1 MAKKSVSRKK
11 NLRPFE
17 NSTAE
22 KRENK
27 SAYKRSFDSSYDYSK
42 AVIDNSN
49 IGHPSSFYL
58 LSTNTH
64 YDTYKTRAE
73 KVINNLSKRIVE
85 TESTITE
92 EVSKAIQQEN
102 DMIAIFATQRQDLN
116 RESFLNEINL
126 LNSQSNNLL
135 VEFNQQVL
143 EDIIKYSIIK
153 KVEELIKTE
162 TKNKIKKDYQSLI
175 SNLNTIE
182 TPEIEK
188 KAKEYQELLR
198 DIKYSQLNDI
208 KAILNGSYKTI
219 GPTMKVLHTL
229 VKFKAGFFNEPL
241 VGLQFNKNLKDILGD
256 VEVNME
262 DVSSAANNPEVLDNV
277 GQAFIQAMKALQGTT
292 ADMAQEVEIKGKGL
306 KFNVPTKVKVY
317 IDAKL
322 SRDGSYKTGRK
333 VEKSSKLS
341 DIFSSRSDIDKN
353 NRIRED
359 LSKAGHS
366 VIFKALASAVL
377 INNNKNIRGGAIY
390 SDILNGYFE
399 IIQRLVLE
407 SEQKDYTKQ
416 VVSNFVRGTG
426 SEKGNRL
433 NLISINNKVYY
444 YSSLLEAIRDN
455 IKEGKLTL
463 NMYGYLTRLL
473 RREEAEKIH
482 KYKVLIADSSIKK
495 GNNQSIANKIWKR
508 IEADG
513 FISHQFEMIERNSQS
528 MKVSIKLKAMHL
540 K

>member
-42 AVIDNSN
+42 AVVDNSN
-49 IGHPSSFYL
+49 IGHPHSFYL

-64 YDTYKTRAE
+64 YDTYKTKAE
-73 KVINNLSKRIVE
+73 RVINNLSKRIVE
-85 TESTITE
+85 TESAITE
-92 EVSKAIQQEN
+92 EVTKAVEQEER
-102 DMIAIFATQRQDLN
+102 MIAIFATQKPGLTRQ
-116 RESFLNEINL
+116 SFLNEINL
-126 LNSQSNNLL
+126 LNNQGNNLL
-135 VEFNQQVL
+135 VQFNQQVL

-153 KVEELIKTE
+153 KVEELIKVE
-162 TKNKIKKDYQSLI
+162 TKNKVKKEYQNLI

-182 TPEIEK
+182 TPDIEN
-188 KAKEYQELLR
+188 KAREYQELLR
-198 DIKYSQLNDI
+198 DINYSQLNDI

-241 VGLQFNKNLKDILGD
+241 VGLQFNKNLKHILGD
-256 VEVNME
+256 VEVKMK
-262 DVSSAANNPEVLDNV
+262 DVSSIANSPEVLENV
-277 GQAFIQAMKALQGTT
+277 GQAFVQAMEALQGTT
-292 ADMAQEVEIKGKGL
+292 ADMVNKVEIKGNPL
-306 KFNVPTKVKVY
+306 NFNVPTNVKVY

-322 SRDGSYKTGRK
+322 SRDGTYKTGRK

-353 NRIRED
+353 NKIRED
-359 LSKAGHS
+359 LGKAGHS
-366 VIFKALASAVL
+366 VVFKALASAVL

-390 SDILNGYFE
+390 SDILNEYFK

-407 SEQKDYTKQ
+407 KEQEDYTCQ
-416 VVSNFVRGTG
+416 VKNNFVRGT
-426 SEKGNRL
+426 SDEKENRL

-473 RREEAEKIH
+473 RREEAERIH
-482 KYKVLIADSSIKK
+482 NYKVSIANSTDKT
-495 GNNQSIANKIWKR
+495 GDNQSIANEIWKR
-508 IEADG
+508 IQANG

-528 MKVSIKLKAMHL
+528 MKVSIKLKAMNL